1 MWAGGQGLG
10 QAVWPQPLTGAH
22 LPQETVGEPFF
33 LLLCAIKQQINKGSI
48 DAITGK
54 ARYTLNEEWL
64 LRENIEAKPRV
75 SRAGGQGG
83 VPHPRR
89 VPAPLLPAPPHSLQA
104 VSPPGP
110 GGRPLTLPLSPAESE
125 RVLPGLRYGLA
136 ERAGHGHRHADA
148 GEGKDPGSLLQER
161 ALLPVA
167 ACRGRR
173 PRWAG

>member
-10 QAVWPQPLTGAH
+10 QAVWPQPLTGPH

-75 SRAGGQGG
+75 S
-83 VPHPRR
+83 
-89 VPAPLLPAPPHSLQA
+89 QA
-104 VSPPGP
+104 
-110 GGRPLTLPLSPAESE
+110 
-125 RVLPGLRYGLA
+125 
-136 ERAGHGHRHADA
+136 
-148 GEGKDPGSLLQER
+148 
-161 ALLPVA
+161 
-167 ACRGRR
+167 GRR
-173 PRWAG
+173 AAGQDVTGWAGREGSRTPGESRLHC